1 MRGRDDYGI
10 GRKIGQALG
19 LAIRRP
25 RGVSQGEFGLGDAV
39 WVRIGS
45 FPEKSL
51 NPYLSESIRYQHFA
65 LDGLSSVR
73 TGGRDCLVE
82 ELGTGPKW
90 AGNGLISSFYPQ
102 ALELG

>member
-1 MRGRDDYGI
+1 MRERNEFGTGL
-10 GRKIGQALG
+10 KVGQALG

-39 WVRIGS
+39 WVRFGS

-65 LDGLSSVR
+65 LAGLSSVR
-73 TGGRDCLVE
+73 TKGRDCLLE
-82 ELGTGPKW
+82 ALGTGPKR
-90 AGNGLISSFYPQ
+90 AGNGLISSFYP
-102 ALELG
+102 